1 MTRKLSQMS
10 ILLALGLV
18 LNLSVQMF
26 SLQGMKVDFVVVMLC
41 ISILNAESIE
51 EALMAG
57 VAYGILTAL
66 TTTFPNGQLANIID
80 KLIVSILMYEL
91 KNMLKIDY
99 TNKLLLI
106 IFSVGATVLSGSIFL
121 LVALYMSQTLNMFYV
136 LFFSIV
142 IPSAIG
148 NSIMITVLAEVF
160 KRKLILKPSR

>member
-1 MTRKLSQMS
+1 MNRKITQMS

-41 ISILNAESIE
+41 ISILNSESYE
-51 EALMAG
+51 EVIMAG
-57 VAYGILTAL
+57 VAYGLLTAL

-80 KLIVSILMYEL
+80 KLVVSLVMYNVKNILKVNY
-91 KNMLKIDY
+91 N
-99 TNKLLLI
+99 NKLLLI
-106 IFSVGATVLSGSIFL
+106 IFSLSATLLSGFIFL
-121 LVALYMSQTLNMFYV
+121 FTALYMSQTLNMFYI

-148 NSIMITVLAEVF
+148 NSIMITILAQVF
-160 KRKLILKPSR
+160 KNKLVLKFSR

>member
-1 MTRKLSQMS
+1 MNRKITQMS

-41 ISILNAESIE
+41 ISILNSESYE
-51 EALMAG
+51 EVIMAG
-57 VAYGILTAL
+57 VAYGLLTAL

-80 KLIVSILMYEL
+80 KLVVSLVMYNVKNILKVNY
-91 KNMLKIDY
+91 N
-99 TNKLLLI
+99 NKLLLI
-106 IFSVGATVLSGSIFL
+106 IFSLSATLLSGFIFL
-121 LVALYMSQTLNMFYV
+121 FTALYMSQTLNMFYI

-148 NSIMITVLAEVF
+148 NSIMITILAQVF
-160 KRKLILKPSR
+160 KNKLVLKVSK